1 MKRIIFSLMLLLCVG
16 SIFGQN
22 ADDLMKRWKARS
34 GMSYENITKKVKK
47 VCKENPD
54 VATWTAKKVE
64 VVRGVVSEIGHQQ
77 LQKDLDA
84 LKDFKCVYQEK
95 HNDDFELF
103 RNIQYYAI
111 EDGEYITDL
120 VVRID
125 INTEREKPIVLV
137 RFLGKIKQEDVA
149 NILDLKQTKTTTIK

>member
-1 MKRIIFSLMLLLCVG
+1 MKKILLSLVLLLCVG
-16 SIFGQN
+16 SVFGQN
-22 ADDLMKRWKARS
+22 ADELMKRWKARS
-34 GMSYENITKKVKK
+34 GMSYENLTKKVKK

-54 VATWTAKKVE
+54 VATWTAKKVQ
-64 VVRGVVSEIGHQQ
+64 VVRGVVSGIGYQQ

-95 HNDDFELF
+95 HNDDFDLF

-111 EDGEYITDL
+111 EDGEYITEL

-125 INTEREKPIVLV
+125 LNTDEENAIVLV
-137 RFLGKIKQEDVA
+137 HFLGKIKQEDVP
-149 NILDLKQTKTTTIK
+149 NILNLKQTKTTTIK